1 MDGGTGSDSGQ
12 DDCTGACASSSLS
25 AASVPTSTGFCAAG
39 CTRLQDVQEYLWHTQ
54 QIAATVTAATVIY
67 VVDQNQQTIST
78 KTVTNTELNLANIT
92 TPTDVNS
99 AGTRTTKITASS
111 LDGVGS
117 TVVTLLVPS
126 LFKDQLNESNKSLGL
141 FRPYSCSTATK
152 SF

>member
-1 MDGGTGSDSGQ
+1 M
-12 DDCTGACASSSLS
+12 ASSLF
-25 AASVPTSTGFCAAG
+25 AASTPTRTGFCAAG

-67 VVDQNQQTIST
+67 IVDQNQQTIST
-78 KTVTNTELNLANIT
+78 KTVTNTELDLANRT

-117 TVVTLLVPS
+117 TVVTLSVPL
-126 LFKDQLNESNKSLGL
+126 LFKDQLNKSNKSVGHFL
-141 FRPYSCSTATK
+141 PCSSSTATK
-152 SF
+152 SFSTELSP

>member
-1 MDGGTGSDSGQ
+1 M
-12 DDCTGACASSSLS
+12 
-25 AASVPTSTGFCAAG
+25 
-39 CTRLQDVQEYLWHTQ
+39 REYLWHTQ
-54 QIAATVTAATVIY
+54 HIAATVTAATVIY

-117 TVVTLLVPS
+117 TVVTLSVP
-126 LFKDQLNESNKSLGL
+126 
-141 FRPYSCSTATK
+141 
-152 SF
+152 